1 MAMKSAPTD
10 HVVPDH
16 LSFPRLD
23 ALALT
28 SDDVKDTAQPTIK
41 QVVGPDGRRL
51 TFADLPLPDTKRWVI
66 RRKAEIVAAVR
77 GGLLS
82 LDEACSRYALN
93 PDELLSWQN
102 CIDRF
107 GLPGLRTTR
116 TQFYLRDVA
125 NPKSLRIPYEAGVR
139 VYGRLERNTF
149 HPSDI
154 HNRHVSSTQASTV
167 IQAR

>member
-1 MAMKSAPTD
+1 MKRGATN

-16 LSFPRLD
+16 LPLPRLD
-23 ALALT
+23 ELALT
-28 SDDVKDTAQPTIK
+28 PDGVKDAAQPTVK

-51 TFADLPLPDTKRWVI
+51 TLDDLPLTDTKRWVI

-93 PDELLSWQN
+93 PDEFLSWQN

-116 TQFYLRDVA
+116 SQ
-125 NPKSLRIPYEAGVR
+125 
-139 VYGRLERNTF
+139 
-149 HPSDI
+149 
-154 HNRHVSSTQASTV
+154 
-167 IQAR
+167 